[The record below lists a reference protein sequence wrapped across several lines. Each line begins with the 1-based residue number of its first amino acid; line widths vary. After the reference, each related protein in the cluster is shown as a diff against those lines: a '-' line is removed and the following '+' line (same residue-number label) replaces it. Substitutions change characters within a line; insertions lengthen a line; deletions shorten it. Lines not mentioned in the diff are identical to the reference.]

1 MTGSN
6 DQAVFTWLDSMDNP
20 IPSEMI
26 NTTDSVSTLVFSPL
40 AASHAGN
47 YTCVVSLEGV
57 SYNETMMITVNGMCL
72 TVILV
77 LYYYSCAYSCCC
89 CFAQRNIKIME
100 GCNTDSSNCH
110 ILWSHFYQYSCSL
123 ISSHHGPCIIE

>member
-6 DQAVFTWLDSMDNP
+6 DQPIFTWFNPMDNP

-47 YTCVVSLEGV
+47 YTCVVSLEDV
-57 SYNETMMITVNGMCL
+57 SYNETVIITVNGMRL
-72 TVILV
+72 IL
-77 LYYYSCAYSCCC
+77 
-89 CFAQRNIKIME
+89 R
-100 GCNTDSSNCH
+100 
-110 ILWSHFYQYSCSL
+110 
-123 ISSHHGPCIIE
+123 P